1 MLAGLPKSSI
11 VPLYWVQNAAARLIL
26 GLGPRDHVT
35 PSLRD
40 LHWLPLEQRIT
51 FKLCSLMH
59 LIDTGHSPQYLR
71 ELVTSTSNIA
81 SRSRL
86 RSASSRRY
94 ETLPTRLKFGE
105 RCFSFA
111 GPSAWNT
118 LPASLQDIRDH
129 NSFKRALKTHLFD
142 RAYTIGQ

>member
-1 MLAGLPKSSI
+1 
-11 VPLYWVQNAAARLIL
+11 
-26 GLGPRDHVT
+26 
-35 PSLRD
+35 
-40 LHWLPLEQRIT
+40 
-51 FKLCSLMH
+51 MH

-71 ELVTSTSNIA
+71 ELVSPTSDIA

-94 ETLPTRLKFGE
+94 ETPLTRLKFGE

-118 LPASLQDIRDH
+118 LPASVQDIRDH
-129 NSFKRALKTHLFD
+129 NSFKRAPKADLFN
-142 RAYTIGQ
+142 RAYMIGL